1 MVSSQPGFLISD
13 KKPSSK
19 DDTNIQLEI
28 PSSTLIKLMNIY
40 QLESEAEILLS
51 FKFLEKL
58 LTFCMECRSTEVLK
72 YKTVKE
78 R

>member
-1 MVSSQPGFLISD
+1 
-13 KKPSSK
+13 
-19 DDTNIQLEI
+19 
-28 PSSTLIKLMNIY
+28 MNIH

-58 LTFCMECRSTEVLK
+58 LTFCMEWSTEVLK